1 MDLREAIKDKKRI
14 VVKIGSSS
22 LTHPET
28 GGLDYNKMEV
38 LVRELVNIRNSGKE
52 VVLVTSGAISVGK
65 KAVHIKDANESIA
78 IKQACAAIGQARLM
92 MVYQK
97 IFAEYNQVCAQVL
110 MTKDTVNQMPNRE
123 NAHNTFSQLLELGVI
138 PVVNENDTI
147 STFEIKFGDNDTL
160 SAIVA
165 SLIEADLLIL
175 LSDIDGLFTDNPRKN
190 PNAKLIEVVDKIDE
204 NIINMGKAETGSSV
218 GTGGMHTKINAAMI
232 ATKSGADMIIANSSD
247 IHILHRIMDGRNF
260 GTLFVANKDE
270 NFRLA
275 DFLGDLNEAYNGSK

>member
-1 MDLREAIKDKKRI
+1 MNYRDAILDKKRV

-22 LTHPET
+22 LQHAET
-28 GGLDYNKMEV
+28 GDLDYNKMEV
-38 LVRELVNIRNSGKE
+38 LVRELCNLRNSGKD

-65 KAVHIKDANESIA
+65 KAVSVKDVSSNIA
-78 IKQACAAIGQARLM
+78 MKQACAAIGQSRLM

-110 MTKDTVNQMPNRE
+110 MTKDTITNPVNRL
-123 NAHNTFSQLLELGVI
+123 NAHNTFHQLLDLGVI

-165 SLIEADLLIL
+165 SLINADLLIL
-175 LSDIDGLFTDNPRKN
+175 LSDIDGLYSDNPRTN
-190 PNAKLIEVVDKIDE
+190 PDARFIETVEKIDE
-204 NIINMGKAETGSSV
+204 NIEKMAKSETGSSV
-218 GTGGMHTKINAAMI
+218 GTGGMNTKIHAAQI

-260 GTLFVANKDE
+260 GTLFVANRDD
-270 NFRLA
+270 NFKLV
-275 DFLGDLNEAYNGSK
+275 DYVESLGEPE